1 MDVISALTISVSLAA
16 DAMTASVCCG
26 IKSKGKTVQT
36 AIITASM
43 FGIFQMLMS
52 VFGWSIGKVGLN
64 MTYGREG
71 IIGFV
76 ILLLLGVKMIFDS
89 RKGRNVTFKTLKMK
103 ELLLLSTATSIDALA
118 LGTVLPAAVKAETFG
133 SLLLAVLMIGA
144 AAFSLSLL
152 GFILG
157 RRFGNV
163 RSDAAEAVGGVLL
176 ILLGLRRLIFG

>member
-1 MDVISALTISVSLAA
+1 MEVFSALAIGTSLAA
-16 DAMTASVCCG
+16 DAMAVSVCCG
-26 IKSKGKTVQT
+26 IKKRGRYIKTALLT
-36 AIITASM
+36 GAL
-43 FGIFQMLMS
+43 FGTFQMLMPIL
-52 VFGWSIGKVGLN
+52 GWSIGKVGLN

-176 ILLGLRRLIFG
+176 ILLGLRMLIFG